1 MPSDETR
8 ERLRQQAWIGDAVL
22 TLFARTRIL
31 DAEGRLDAELASR
44 MTSNRFLSAFGE
56 PTAVEAALG
65 RLYQEHGLAH
75 AFAWIEAEWMPL
87 FERQREKR
95 LRGKSNGRV
104 RSPKAGV
111 PEGNK

>member
-8 ERLRQQAWIGDAVL
+8 DRLQQQAWIGDAVL

-31 DAEGRLDAELASR
+31 DRERRVDADLASR

-56 PTAVEAALG
+56 PTAAEAALG
-65 RLYQEHGLAH
+65 RIYQERGLEAS
-75 AFAWIEAEWMPL
+75 FAWIEAEWMPL

-95 LRGKSNGRV
+95 LRGTGTART
-104 RSPKAGV
+104 RSPKVGELEA
-111 PEGNK
+111 NK